1 MPITQPKINALLN
14 RGKTEGKE
22 IVEADGTVPG
32 LNFRV
37 TPSGTGSWFLR
48 YRLAGSMKKIT
59 IGQYPA
65 WGIADAREK
74 AKQLRR
80 EVDTGTDVALQKRR
94 QKQEARSA
102 WTVDDLACYY
112 FKLSISM

>member
-1 MPITQPKINALLN
+1 MPITQPKINSLLA
-14 RGKTEGKE
+14 RGKAGGKE
-22 IVEADGTVPG
+22 VVEADGTVPG
-32 LNFRV
+32 LLFRV
-37 TPSGTGSWFLR
+37 TPAGTGTWMLR
-48 YRLAGSMKKIT
+48 YRLGGKMKKVV

>member
-1 MPITQPKINALLN
+1 MPIAPTTINKLL
-14 RGKTEGKE
+14 KQAKQQGKE
-22 IVEADGTVPG
+22 IVEPDGSVPG
-32 LNFRV
+32 LSFRV
-37 TPSGTGSWFLR
+37 TANGIGSWTLR
-48 YRLAGSMKKIT
+48 YYLGGKQKKIT